1 MAAETPGFGGLFSKG
16 VRLLSKILA
25 GLLGLRAATEAL
37 TAEPVR
43 AAPEPPRPQ
52 IRVPTH
58 PGWEKAMPE
67 GLPKPTYAPA
77 TLALGITLAGA
88 GMVTSYWVSV
98 AGFVLIILGLAA
110 WIGQLK

>member
-37 TAEPVR
+37 TAEPAR
-43 AAPEPPRPQ
+43 AAREPTRPQ
-52 IRVPTH
+52 IWVPSH
-58 PGWEKAMPE
+58 PGWEKALPE
-67 GLPKPTYAPA
+67 ELPKPTYAPA

-88 GMVTSYWVSV
+88 GIVTSYWVSV
-98 AGFVLIILGLAA
+98 AGLVLIILGLAG